1 VTEKVASAPFASSV
15 VEGLGRAQS
24 RLLGFARRCVSTSL
38 DANGLGKG
46 RPSGLLACLALL
58 LTANAPAATYR
69 DRLPQ
74 DETIYFLLPDRFEN
88 GDPANDRGGLTGDR
102 LHTGYDPTDAGFYH
116 GGDLKGLT
124 ARLDY
129 IQGLGATAIW
139 VGPIFKNKAV
149 QGPPGQESAGY
160 HGYWITD
167 FTHIDPHLGSD
178 ADFKALVDASHRR
191 GLKVYMDIV
200 VNHTAD
206 VIRYRDCPAT
216 GCSYRSR
223 ADYPYQRQGGVSGAP
238 INAGF
243 QGDQVQTEAN
253 FARLTNPN
261 YAYRVDVPE
270 AERHVKVPDW
280 LNDPI
285 YYHNRGN
292 SSFAGESATMGDF
305 MGLDD
310 LMTEH
315 PRVVRGFIDIFGG
328 WIDRFGID
336 GFRIDTERHVNPEFW
351 RAFVPAMMARAK
363 ARGIPHFTI
372 FGEVSSPVIDVAQ
385 QAEHTRNDGM
395 PLVLDFSFRAAVLQ
409 ALAGPGGSDGLETLF
424 KGDVLY
430 QGGARAT
437 LAMPT
442 FVSNHDLGR
451 FAYFVRKALPQASY
465 TEVLQRLILAHAML
479 FGLRGVP
486 TIYSGD
492 EQGFVG
498 LGEDR
503 GAREDMFASKVAA
516 YNGIKL
522 VGTGATTAQSS
533 FHPDHPLY
541 RAIARLAALRRDHA
555 ALRRGRQ
562 LVRAAGDRPGL
573 FAVSRFDPVDGHEL
587 LIAFNTS
594 TEAIAANV
602 EVDPRSRRFHS
613 LAGVCP
619 TSAAAPGSASLSIPP
634 LGFLFCEADAPR

>member
-1 VTEKVASAPFASSV
+1 MKITSPFTRA
-15 VEGLGRAQS
+15 LGM
-24 RLLGFARRCVSTSL
+24 FAL
-38 DANGLGKG
+38 ALIL
-46 RPSGLLACLALL
+46 PSGAMAGTAAKPHADTALAAMR
-58 LTANAPAATYR
+58 A
-69 DRLPQ
+69 RLPQ

-88 GDPANDRGGLTGDR
+88 GDPSNDRGGLAGDR
-102 LHTGYDPTDAGFYH
+102 LHTGYDPTDTGFYH
-116 GGDLKGLT
+116 GGDLKGVRD
-124 ARLDY
+124 RLAY

-139 VGPIFKNKAV
+139 VGPIFKNKPV

-167 FTHIDPHLGSD
+167 FTKVDPHFGNN
-178 ADFKALVDASHRR
+178 ADFKALVDAAHAR
-191 GLKVYMDIV
+191 GMKVYMDIV

-206 VIRYRDCPAT
+206 VIQYRDCPK
-216 GCSYRSR
+216 GCPYRSR
-223 ADYPYQRQGGVSGAP
+223 ADYPYTRSGGPNGKP

-243 QGDQVQTEAN
+243 RGDQVQTRAN
-253 FARLTNPN
+253 FAKLTDPN
-261 YAYRVDVPE
+261 YAYQVYVPGT
-270 AERHVKVPDW
+270 ERHLKVPDW

-292 SSFAGESATMGDF
+292 SSFAGESSTMGDF

-315 PRVVRGFIDIFGG
+315 PRVVSGFIDIFGQ

-351 RAFVPAMMARAK
+351 RAFVPAMMKRAK
-363 ARGIPHFTI
+363 ADGIPNFTI

-385 QAEHTRNDGM
+385 QAEHTRDDGM

-409 ALAGPGGSDGLETLF
+409 ALAGTGGTDGLDLLF
-424 KGDVLY
+424 KGDALY
-430 QGGARAT
+430 QGGAPAT

-451 FAYFVRKALPQASY
+451 FAHFVRKALPSASDG
-465 TEVLQRLILAHAML
+465 EVLKRVTLAHAML

-492 EQGFVG
+492 EQGFAG
-498 LGEDR
+498 NGDDR
-503 GAREDMFASKVAA
+503 AAREDMFASKVAS
-516 YNGIKL
+516 YNAIKL
-522 VGTGATTAQSS
+522 VGSDATTAQSS
-533 FHPDHPLY
+533 FNPQHPLY
-541 RAIARLAALRRDHA
+541 RAIAGLAALRHEHA

-562 LVRAAGDRPGL
+562 VVRFASDKPGL
-573 FAVSRFDPVDGHEL
+573 FAASRFDPADRHEI

-594 TEAIAANV
+594 TEPLSANV
-602 EVDPRSRRFHS
+602 EVDARSMRFRS
-613 LAGVCP
+613 LAGTCP
-619 TSAAAPGSASLSIPP
+619 AAATAPGSVALSIPP
-634 LGFLFCEADAPR
+634 LGYLFCEAVASR